1 MRDSAVAERPRDA
14 IHECDR
20 QTVMD
25 GQTDKR
31 TDGQNTVRCAVKTCI
46 VVNATYI
53 YDNCICFN
61 DCWDHTPHPMQ

>member
-25 GQTDKR
+25 GQTDRRTNVR
-31 TDGQNTVRCAVKTCI
+31 TDRIQCVAR
-46 VVNATYI
+46 
-53 YDNCICFN
+53 
-61 DCWDHTPHPMQ
+61 